1 MHPWTGFTFLS
12 VNYSHFKH
20 DSVQSEA
27 PSEATDPCE
36 NVIKMAII
44 KEASEDIKIE
54 ETFRVK
60 QEDRRGELRK
70 RGEKKWRFTNK
81 QNTKQKGFRVQSK
94 TKETRTERLPHI
106 HPWKDNNGTEHR
118 CRYTQRVT
126 SQQDTPG
133 NNHRTI

>member
-70 RGEKKWRFTNK
+70 RGEKSGDLLINK
-81 QNTKQKGFRVQSK
+81 IQNKKDFESK
-94 TKETRTERLPHI
+94 VKPRKPELKDFHTYI
-106 HPWKDNNGTEHR
+106 HGKTITALNTGVDIHR
-118 CRYTQRVT
+118 
-126 SQQDTPG
+126 G
-133 NNHRTI
+133 